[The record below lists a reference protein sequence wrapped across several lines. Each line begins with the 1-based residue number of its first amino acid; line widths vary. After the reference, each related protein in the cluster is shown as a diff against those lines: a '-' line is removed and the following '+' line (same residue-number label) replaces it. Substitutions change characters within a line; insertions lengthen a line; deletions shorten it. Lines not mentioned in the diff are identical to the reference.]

1 MSLWSRIE
9 NVFRG
14 DRLNREIEEELQ
26 SHIAEA
32 IAEGRDPGEARRAF
46 GSALSHREKSRDIR
60 LIPWL
65 ESLCADAVFGW
76 RQLLKKKVTSA
87 AAVLSLAF
95 AIGSCDAAFR
105 LMDAMLWRPLPIAAP
120 ERLCVF
126 SRHLKVPAGSDLVPP
141 EVLKAYAPDGK
152 DMVFD
157 EFEYPLFRQMR
168 AVVKGQA
175 DLIAVSDADRIDL
188 TYGADEETEKAYQQY
203 VSGRMFHSF
212 GIRPALGRVFTESD
226 DLTPGASPYAV
237 LSYEYW
243 KRRFA
248 KDPAVLGRTFRVGRE
263 MYQII
268 GVAQGPFTGTEPG
281 RATDIFLPAMMMKNN
296 ATVRSD
302 YQWLHIFAHLG
313 PSVTP
318 ALIRQELDPTHQ
330 AFVDERAKVSAGA
343 PAMATLMRQQ
353 KLVVTSAPAGLS
365 DLQTE
370 YGPALFAL
378 GVLVM
383 LVLLISCANIANL
396 MTAQATARRREMALR
411 VSIGAG
417 RWRLVQLVVV
427 ECAWLAIFAAGI
439 GAGFAWWATPLV
451 VDMIG
456 TPDYPVHLN
465 LPSDWRVLGFGVAMA
480 LGCTILFGLAPA
492 LRASGVK
499 PVSALKGGDPHTRQR
514 LMRLLV
520 AAQVAF
526 CVLVLFV
533 AGLFVAT
540 ADRLSHQRTGFSAER
555 LLTLET
561 VTPKPLPDVLWSQ
574 VAERLRTVPG
584 VEASAICEWPL
595 MTGASWSGLIS
606 VNGAAPGPVDSYFLS
621 VSPEWRAMMKIPLL
635 LGRDLRAGDTQ
646 PGSALV
652 NEAFVR
658 QYFVTGNP
666 VGRSFDVV
674 QDQGHRVQY
683 EIVGVVGDARYRD
696 MREPM
701 RPTAYFSFQG
711 NYSRATFLIR
721 TASANPLT
729 MASALR
735 AAVPAARPG
744 FRVSNIRTQTAL
756 IEQHTGRER
765 LLSILALFFG
775 VVALSLAAVGLYG
788 VLDYSVLQQ
797 QREIGIRIA
806 IGARATDIARRV
818 ILDVVALV
826 LAGLV
831 FGIVSGTASIRFIE
845 ALLFEV
851 KATDVGVLA
860 IPAVMMLAVSLL
872 AALPAVIRAV
882 RIDPVTMLRSE

>member
-1 MSLWSRIE
+1 
-9 NVFRG
+9 
-14 DRLNREIEEELQ
+14 
-26 SHIAEA
+26 
-32 IAEGRDPGEARRAF
+32 
-46 GSALSHREKSRDIR
+46 
-60 LIPWL
+60 
-65 ESLCADAVFGW
+65 
-76 RQLLKKKVTSA
+76 
-87 AAVLSLAF
+87 
-95 AIGSCDAAFR
+95 
-105 LMDAMLWRPLPIAAP
+105 
-120 ERLCVF
+120 
-126 SRHLKVPAGSDLVPP
+126 
-141 EVLKAYAPDGK
+141 
-152 DMVFD
+152 
-157 EFEYPLFRQMR
+157 
-168 AVVKGQA
+168 
-175 DLIAVSDADRIDL
+175 
-188 TYGADEETEKAYQQY
+188 
-203 VSGRMFHSF
+203 
-212 GIRPALGRVFTESD
+212 
-226 DLTPGASPYAV
+226 
-237 LSYEYW
+237 
-243 KRRFA
+243 
-248 KDPAVLGRTFRVGRE
+248 
-263 MYQII
+263 
-268 GVAQGPFTGTEPG
+268 
-281 RATDIFLPAMMMKNN
+281 
-296 ATVRSD
+296 
-302 YQWLHIFAHLG
+302 
-313 PSVTP
+313 
-318 ALIRQELDPTHQ
+318 
-330 AFVDERAKVSAGA
+330 
-343 PAMATLMRQQ
+343 
-353 KLVVTSAPAGLS
+353 
-365 DLQTE
+365 
-370 YGPALFAL
+370 
-378 GVLVM
+378 
-383 LVLLISCANIANL
+383 
-396 MTAQATARRREMALR
+396 
-411 VSIGAG
+411 
-417 RWRLVQLVVV
+417 
-427 ECAWLAIFAAGI
+427 
-439 GAGFAWWATPLV
+439 
-451 VDMIG
+451 
-456 TPDYPVHLN
+456 
-465 LPSDWRVLGFGVAMA
+465 
-480 LGCTILFGLAPA
+480 LAPA

-595 MTGASWSGLIS
+595 MTGASWSGFIS

-729 MASALR
+729 MVSALR

-756 IEQHTGRER
+756 IEQHTARER

-788 VLDYSVLQQ
+788 VLDYSVLQH

-818 ILDVVALV
+818 ILDVFAVV

-845 ALLFEV
+845 ALLFGV